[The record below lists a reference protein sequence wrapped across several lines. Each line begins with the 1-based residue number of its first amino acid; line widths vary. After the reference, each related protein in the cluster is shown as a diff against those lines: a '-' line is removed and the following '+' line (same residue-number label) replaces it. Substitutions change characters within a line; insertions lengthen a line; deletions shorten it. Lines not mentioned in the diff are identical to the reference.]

1 MSNRLSALHGAVVAL
16 LAPTALLL
24 SNLSAQAQT
33 PGSDDIAKFY
43 KQNGLRLVVASGAGG
58 GFDGYSRVLAR
69 HYNRHLPGN
78 PSIVV
83 QNMPGAS
90 GITATTWAYNTAP
103 RDGSRILATY
113 STMIPQNLFENKNAQ
128 FDVRG
133 FNWVGSIAKTQL
145 LCVTWHTNANKDIKQ
160 LVGNEATVSATGRT
174 GNSATMPLILNQLLG
189 TQFKVIS
196 GYSTAGSYLAL
207 ERGEVDGICGVGIS
221 TLRAAKPDWFD
232 NKRVNVIVQV
242 GLEKHPDL
250 PDTPNALDLIA
261 DKNRDILAFSAIVQE
276 MGRPYLAPPNVP
288 ADRLAALRTAF
299 DATMKDKAFIGE
311 AEKLALDVSPLTGAE
326 MEKLIERLYSYS
338 PDTVREV
345 AHMLGMAEKQE
356 VMQCEKFAGQQA
368 ERCGK
373 GD

>member
-1 MSNRLSALHGAVVAL
+1 MLHRVGLAAAAATLCASTVATLASAADEN
-16 LAPTALLL
+16 LAR
-24 SNLSAQAQT
+24 
-33 PGSDDIAKFY
+33 FY
-43 KQNGLRLVVASGAGG
+43 KQNGLRLVIASGAGG

-78 PSIVV
+78 PNIVV

-113 STMIPQNLFENKNAQ
+113 STMIAQNLFENKNAN

-133 FNWVGSIAKTQL
+133 FNWLGSIAKTQL
-145 LCVTWHTNANKDIKQ
+145 LCVTWHTSPNKDIKQ
-160 LVGNEATVSATGRT
+160 MVGKEATVSATGRT

-189 TQFKVIS
+189 TNFKVIS

-221 TLRAAKPDWFD
+221 TLRAAKPDWFN
-232 NKRVNVIVQV
+232 NKRLNVIVQV
-242 GLEKHPDL
+242 GLENHPDL
-250 PDTPNALDLIA
+250 PDTANALDLVS
-261 DKNRDILAFSAIVQE
+261 DKNRDILAFNAIIQE
-276 MGRPYLAPPNVP
+276 MGRPYLAPPDVP

-299 DATMKDKAFIGE
+299 DDTMKDKEFIAE
-311 AEKLALDVSPLTGAE
+311 ADKLALDVSPLTSAE
-326 MEKLIERLYSYS
+326 MNQLIARLYDYS

-345 AHMLGMAEKQE
+345 AQMLGMAEKQE
-356 VMQCEKFAGQQA
+356 VQQCEKFAGAAA

-373 GD
+373 GE